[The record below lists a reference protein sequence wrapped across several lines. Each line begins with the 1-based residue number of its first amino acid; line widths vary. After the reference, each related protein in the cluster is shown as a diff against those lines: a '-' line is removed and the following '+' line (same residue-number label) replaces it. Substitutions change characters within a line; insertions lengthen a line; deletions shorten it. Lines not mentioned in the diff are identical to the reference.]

1 MILAAD
7 VGATNARLGL
17 FEFAK
22 QRLTPTVVSKYQ
34 NRDYKS
40 FDAILDAF
48 LGTTPKVTS
57 ACFGIAGP
65 VLEGKVHLT
74 NLNWIIDQRECES
87 RLGTNVTLLN
97 DMEATGYGIS
107 QLRPGDLLTLNPGVP
122 DENASAALIAAGTG
136 LGESALQCNG
146 RGRIPVPAEAG
157 HADFAPNN
165 DLESEL
171 LMYLRKRFGHVSW
184 DRVLSGPGL
193 HLIYEFLRDTG
204 RGVENSE
211 VAKKIRTGD
220 PGAVIS
226 QAALENECELCV
238 RALNIFASIYGSES
252 GNMALRYLARAGVY
266 LGGGIA
272 PKIRTKLTDGNFMKA
287 FAAKGR
293 MKAMLELVPVYVI
306 LNDQAALLGAAH
318 YAAKKLE

>member
-17 FEFAK
+17 FEFSN
-22 QRLTPTVVSKYQ
+22 QRLAPSIITKYH

-40 FDAILDAF
+40 FGAILDAF
-48 LGTTPKVTS
+48 LGSNHSITS

-65 VLEGKVHLT
+65 VIDGKVHLT
-74 NLNWIIDQRECES
+74 NLNWIIDQLECES
-87 RLGTNVTLLN
+87 RLGTHVALLN
-97 DMEATGYGIS
+97 DMEATGYGIG
-107 QLRPGDLLTLNPGVP
+107 QLRPDDLLTLNAGVP
-122 DENASAALIAAGTG
+122 DDSAAAALIASGTG
-136 LGESALQCNG
+136 LGESALQSNG
-146 RGRIPVPAEAG
+146 IGRIPVPAEAG

-165 DLESEL
+165 DIESEL
-171 LMYLRKRFGHVSW
+171 LLYLRKRFGHVSW

-204 RGVENSE
+204 HGVERPE
-211 VAKKIRTGD
+211 VAEKIRTGD

-226 QAALENECELCV
+226 QAALRGECELCV
-238 RALNIFASIYGSES
+238 RALDIFVSIYGSES

-272 PKIRTKLTDGNFMKA
+272 PQIRTKLTDGNFMKS

-318 YAAKKLE
+318 YAATKLR